1 MFLRWDNEANLPV
14 GLRLGSAVGDW
25 LGRPLGASVGV
36 LDGPMVGATA
46 YTNYRALVLY
56 ACL

>member
-25 LGRPLGASVGV
+25 LGRPLGASVGM

-46 YTNYRALVLY
+46 QQNHRAVVLCI
-56 ACL
+56 CL